1 MQQSRL
7 IPFKISTID
16 PLGQGVSKITDKIT
30 FIPKTL
36 PDEEGDATILESK
49 KGVQFAELKTL
60 KVTSPLRINPE
71 CPHFEKCPGCHYLH
85 TDYSHELEFK
95 KLGLEKILHKI
106 SYPPIKIFGAPRR
119 MNYRNRIQLHYD
131 LKRNLLGMLNGRTNN
146 IAPIDKCKIARPSIQ
161 KALIDL
167 YSNDHWK
174 TLVPKGQLKGHL
186 ELYEQNDQLRLSWN
200 KPYADGGFTQ
210 VFEEMNQSLK
220 NHLLDWCKTISSDHI
235 IDLFAGKGNLSN
247 DMKYSKRLC
256 FDIYSE
262 PSIGPEFFSLN
273 LYDEKALEKL
283 KKIKVKNIPEQ
294 VDLLIL
300 DPPRSGFKDILIWLE
315 EIKPTK
321 VAYVSCD
328 PHTLARDLMNLS
340 SYRIIE
346 VSLYD
351 FFPSTFHFETMV
363 FLERK

>member
-1 MQQSRL
+1 MHQSTPV
-7 IPFKISTID
+7 PFKISTID
-16 PLGQGVSKITDKIT
+16 PLGQGVSKVTDKIT

-36 PDEEGDATILESK
+36 PGEEGEAIILDSK
-49 KGVQFAELKTL
+49 KGVQFAELKKL
-60 KVTSPLRINPE
+60 NSPSPLRINPE
-71 CPHFEKCPGCHYLH
+71 CPHYEKCPGCHYLH
-85 TDYSHELEFK
+85 TDYSHEIEFK
-95 KLGLEKILHKI
+95 KQGLQKILHKI
-106 SYPPIKIFGAPRR
+106 SYPEIKIFAAPRR

-131 LKRNLLGMLNGRTNN
+131 LKKNLLGMHNGRTNS
-146 IAPIDKCKIARPSIQ
+146 IAPIGECKIARASIQ
-161 KALIDL
+161 KALHDL
-167 YSNDHWK
+167 YTNDHWK
-174 TLVPKGQLKGHL
+174 SLVPKGTTKGHL
-186 ELYEQNDQLRLSWN
+186 ELYEQNDQLRISWN

-210 VFEEMNQSLK
+210 VFEEMNQLLK
-220 NHLLDWCKTISSDHI
+220 NHLVNWCQTISSDHI

-247 DMKYSKRLC
+247 ELQYSKRLC

-262 PSIGPEFFSLN
+262 ANIGPEFFSLN
-273 LYDEKALEKL
+273 LYEDSALEKFR
-283 KKIKVKNIPEQ
+283 KIKRNIIPEQ

-300 DPPRSGFKDILIWLE
+300 DPPRSGLKDIMTWLE
-315 EIKPTK
+315 EIRPAK

-340 SYRIIE
+340 TYRILE